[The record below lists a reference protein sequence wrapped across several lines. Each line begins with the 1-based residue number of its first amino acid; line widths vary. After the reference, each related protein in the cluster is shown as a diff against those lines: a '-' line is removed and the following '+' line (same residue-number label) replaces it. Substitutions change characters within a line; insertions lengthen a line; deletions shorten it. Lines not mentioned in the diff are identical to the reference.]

1 MPASLGIA
9 VFHINISLARLHELH
24 DLRHI
29 GVNLVASDP
38 DIFLLVLT
46 NLDYFDFHFL
56 IAFLNCECPFPLQI
70 AVKEVKRYRI
80 YLLDAVLRIHVSGSE
95 HVCEER

>member
-1 MPASLGIA
+1 MKNFLEIGKIVNTHA
-9 VFHINISLARLHELH
+9 
-24 DLRHI
+24 LR
-29 GVNLVASDP
+29 GDVKVQYWCDDP

-70 AVKEVKRYRI
+70 AVKEVKRHRI
-80 YLLDAVLRIHVSGSE
+80 YLLDAVLRIHVSGPE
-95 HVCEER
+95 HICKER